1 MVGRTYPVGYWKDDT
16 KGTVNVHTKGGGMSH
31 EGNDELRERFAED
44 VQEMSHREKVMT
56 LLGFFY
62 DSGMWITVDGHP
74 VRPIQPTIYHRS
86 RAWTED
92 LNALLIEVMYRLHLH
107 DGDAGE
113 WTVQTVTAKEKL
125 EYLQSANE

>member
-1 MVGRTYPVGYWKDDT
+1 
-16 KGTVNVHTKGGGMSH
+16 MSH

-62 DSGMWITVDGHP
+62 DSGMWITADTDP
-74 VRPIQPTIYHRS
+74 FIRTQPTIYHRNK
-86 RAWTED
+86 AWTEN
-92 LNALLIEVMYRLHLH
+92 LNALLIEVMYSLHLH

-113 WTVQTVTAKEKL
+113 WTVKTVTAKEKL

>member
-1 MVGRTYPVGYWKDDT
+1 
-16 KGTVNVHTKGGGMSH
+16 MSH

-56 LLGFFY
+56 LLGFYF

-74 VRPIQPTIYHRS
+74 VKRIQPTIYHRS
-86 RAWTED
+86 KTSTETLD
-92 LNALLIEVMYRLHLH
+92 ALMVEVMYHLHLH

-113 WTVQTVTAKEKL
+113 WTVETVTDSDGLHHKGGKR
-125 EYLQSANE
+125 

>member
-1 MVGRTYPVGYWKDDT
+1 
-16 KGTVNVHTKGGGMSH
+16 MSH

-56 LLGFFY
+56 LLGFYF

-74 VRPIQPTIYHRS
+74 VKRIQPTTYHRS
-86 RAWTED
+86 KASTENLD
-92 LNALLIEVMYRLHLH
+92 ALLVAVMYHLHSH

-113 WTVQTVTAKEKL
+113 WTVKTVEKEEDPTYSVEKMEHLQLAKDHRISRGRVE
-125 EYLQSANE
+125 SNE

>member
-1 MVGRTYPVGYWKDDT
+1 
-16 KGTVNVHTKGGGMSH
+16 MSH

-56 LLGFFY
+56 LLGFYF

-74 VRPIQPTIYHRS
+74 VKRIQPTIYHRS
-86 RAWTED
+86 KDSTED
-92 LNALLIEVMYRLHLH
+92 LDALLVGVMCYLHLH

-113 WTVQTVTAKEKL
+113 WTVKTVEKEEDRTYSVEKM
-125 EYLQSANE
+125 EHLQSANE